1 MDPLQDA
8 LSLLKE
14 AQQTLA
20 MQAEEIQTLRQQ
32 IKKPGDN
39 TNGNANPMQKKASLS
54 TLTTITGLTEKELPD
69 FVKVADEKEIQTF
82 VSSVEKRV
90 RHNSMGKVA
99 EIHDGSQ
106 AESPEEQL
114 EAALSGLI
122 G

>member
-32 IKKPGDN
+32 IKKPEGA
-39 TNGNANPMQKKASLS
+39 NGNPMQKKASLS
-54 TLTTITGLTEKELPD
+54 ALTNITGLTEHEIPE
-69 FVKVADEKEIQTF
+69 FVKSADEKEIQTF

-90 RHNSMGKVA
+90 RHNSIGKIA
-99 EIHDGSQ
+99 EINDGSQ
-106 AESPEEQL
+106 AESPDEML
-114 EAALSGLI
+114 EAALSSVI

>member
-1 MDPLQDA
+1 
-8 LSLLKE
+8 
-14 AQQTLA
+14 

-90 RHNSMGKVA
+90 RHNSIGKVA
-99 EIHDGSQ
+99 EINDGSQ